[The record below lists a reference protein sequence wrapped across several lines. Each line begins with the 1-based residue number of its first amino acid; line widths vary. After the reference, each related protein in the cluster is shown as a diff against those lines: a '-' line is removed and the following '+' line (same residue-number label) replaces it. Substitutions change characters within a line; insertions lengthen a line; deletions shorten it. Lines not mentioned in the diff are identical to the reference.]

1 MYVFLAVLQ
10 VFIFLQITVNWDG
23 LDGVTRYH
31 KQHLVIVAEYLPGFG
46 GFKAIE
52 TKWQRD

>member
-23 LDGVTRYH
+23 LDGVTRYD